1 MLEIERQFLVKVAL
15 LPELQD
21 PHAIVQAY
29 LSLEPEVRV
38 RILDSSAFLTVKSA
52 EDVAR
57 EEYEYAIPIEDARSL
72 VRLSPYF
79 PIEKQRF
86 QLELDGL
93 VWEIDAYAGDN
104 AGLWSAEVELNA
116 ADQEIKLPAWLGDEI
131 TYDSRFKNRNLA
143 KTPLSDWPGRD
154 SVLRRLL

>member
-15 LPELQD
+15 LPDLQN

-29 LSLEPEVRV
+29 LSIEPEVRV
-38 RILDSSAFLTVKSA
+38 RIIDDSAFLTVKS
-52 EDVAR
+52 EGDLAR

-72 VRLSPYF
+72 VRLSPYS

-86 QLELDGL
+86 RLELGDLIWEVDG
-93 VWEIDAYAGDN
+93 YAGDN
-104 AGLWSAEVELNA
+104 AGLWSAEVELSEA
-116 ADQEIKLPAWLGDEI
+116 RQEIKLPAWLGDEI

-143 KTPLSDWPGRD
+143 VIPMNQWPDRD
-154 SVLRRLL
+154 NVLQRLV

>member
-29 LSLEPEVRV
+29 LSVEPEVRV
-38 RILDSSAFLTVKSA
+38 RIIDDGALLTVKSGG
-52 EDVAR
+52 DFVR

-72 VRLSPYF
+72 MRLSPYS

-86 QLELDGL
+86 RLELDDI
-93 VWEIDAYAGDN
+93 VWEIDSYAGDN
-104 AGLWSAEVELNA
+104 AGLWSAEVELSEGN
-116 ADQEIKLPAWLGDEI
+116 QEIKLPAWLGEEI
-131 TYDSRFKNRNLA
+131 TLDSRFKNKNLGT
-143 KTPLSDWPGRD
+143 TPLIRWPDRE
-154 SVLRRLL
+154 SVLRRLA

>member
-29 LSLEPEVRV
+29 LSIEPEVRV
-38 RILDSSAFLTVKSA
+38 RRIDCSAFLTVKSGG
-52 EDVAR
+52 DLAR

-72 VRLSPYF
+72 MGLSPYS

-86 QLELDGL
+86 RLELDGL
-93 VWEIDAYAGDN
+93 VWEIDGYAGEN
-104 AGLWSAEVELNA
+104 AGLWSAEVELSKAN
-116 ADQEIKLPAWLGDEI
+116 QEIDLPAWLGDEI
-131 TYDSRFKNRNLA
+131 TYDSRFKNKILA
-143 KTPLSDWPGRD
+143 KTPLIRWPDRE
-154 SVLRRLL
+154 SVLRRLA